1 MTFDCSRFRFAPAKD
16 YQGVVM
22 QQGRVQLD
30 SDWNEQAAQLGRRL
44 QAGTLDILGPAGVPR
59 ATPDGFRITPA
70 GGTFTIGRGRMYVD
84 GLLAENH
91 GAGPPEWDPALAEL
105 RGTGPV
111 PYAAQP
117 YYPDPPA
124 LPSGGRHLVYLD
136 VWQRE
141 VTHLQDPSLVEQAVG
156 VDTTGRLQTVW
167 QVKLLPGVG
176 SVECGAPDVPGWDAA
191 TRPSAGRLTTGTVD
205 VANDPDP
212 CHVPPDGGYKG
223 EENQLYRVEVH
234 QGGAPGTATFKWSR
248 ENATVASAVLNV
260 NAARN
265 RLVVESL
272 GRDDV
277 LRFHDGDWV
286 EVTDDWRELHGLPG
300 ELRRISTG
308 GGVDHATRTLT
319 LDAPLSAGLFPTDAQ
334 GDTDRARHTRV
345 RRWDQAGRV
354 LHPDATLYQDLDA
367 AGSTGAIRVP
377 PAATTDVVLE
387 HGIVVRF
394 DVEGAGGVFRS
405 GDAWTFAARTADASV
420 EELKR
425 APPRGIHHHY
435 CRLALVTFPDDAT
448 DCRVPWPAQ
457 GCCTVTVRPGDWRT
471 KLAPYLAQDGIP
483 EDWERP
489 GKDADGEDGDGVR
502 IRKAKRRGGTLEVCF
517 CAGTFDLGEPLVFRG
532 YDVVRVTGRDE
543 ATRLVTG
550 AETALCFDACGS
562 VTVRGLYAGSGQ
574 ERRRHLGGTLT
585 FLRCDRVD
593 VCSVV
598 ARCAGGARRRA
609 SCLYV
614 WNTPFRRARVRI
626 RRCVAQIGYGQT
638 GFLVVNPERVMVN
651 DNELAVCGVRKVS
664 LESRWKDDRYQEIAM
679 GMFEAA
685 WHLRFLEREYEGAR
699 TGEDRG
705 DTDSKDAAEGGV
717 RAFLKRRFFF
727 KRGSR
732 SDAVVMDRGS
742 APEAV
747 AADVVTVTEV
757 EARVTRRGPGIDGVA
772 GTADD
777 EGFAEDEK
785 RTRFPAIKLSAADL
799 PEIVRIYS
807 GRSTPIP
814 RSPRRLPENYQR
826 FLREIETVA
835 SQGIVVAGIR
845 AVNVTIAR
853 NEVHGAVQGIHVGTS
868 DPRTEAADLA
878 DAVTIADNVV
888 TTALPW
894 KDPGD
899 RHGIFAGNC
908 RSLRVEGN
916 RVSLWQV
923 TVPGTP
929 DDGVATS
936 GNRDEDAVRKP
947 RERRHTMEGIR
958 VDGFVGAM
966 VIIRNNHM
974 EGCST
979 GVRFYPIHYQNPVG
993 GQGFTLWNV
1002 AYNMAYDGV
1011 TAFDCPANRLPSV
1024 IHEHNL
1030 VRDPG

>member
-1 MTFDCSRFRFAPAKD
+1 MTFDVSRFRFAPAKD

-44 QAGTLDILGPAGVPR
+44 QAGTLDTLGPAGVPR
-59 ATPDGFRITPA
+59 TTPDGFRITPA
-70 GGTFTIGRGRMYVD
+70 GGTFSIGRGRMYVD

-91 GAGPPEWDPALAEL
+91 GAGPAEWDPALAEL

-117 YYPDPPA
+117 YYPNPPA

-167 QVKLLPGVG
+167 QVKVLANVG

-248 ENATVASAVLNV
+248 DNATVASAVLNV

-277 LRFHDGDWV
+277 LGFHDGDWV

-319 LDAPLSAGLFPTDAQ
+319 LDAPLSAGLFPVDAQ
-334 GDTDRARHTRV
+334 GDTDAARHTRV

-435 CRLALVTFPDDAT
+435 GRLALVTFPDDAT
-448 DCRVPWPAQ
+448 DCRVLWPAQ

-471 KLAPYLAQDGIP
+471 RLAPYLAKDGIP
-483 EDWERP
+483 EDWEKP
-489 GKDADGEDGDGVR
+489 GTSEEGEDGDGR
-502 IRKAKRRGGTLEVCF
+502 IRKEKRRGGTLEVCF

-532 YDVVRVTGRDE
+532 YDVVRVTGRGE

-651 DNELAVCGVRKVS
+651 DNELAVWGLRKVS
-664 LESRWKDDRYQEIAM
+664 LERRWKDDRYQEIAM

-685 WHLRFLEREYEGAR
+685 WRLRLREREYEGSG
-699 TGEDRG
+699 TGEVSPG
-705 DTDSKDAAEGGV
+705 TGTKDAAEGGA
-717 RAFLKRRFFF
+717 RTFLKRMFSL

-732 SDAVVMDRGS
+732 TDAAIAERDAS
-742 APEAV
+742 EAG
-747 AADVVTVTEV
+747 AAETVTVTK
-757 EARVTRRGPGIDGVA
+757 ATAIDRDDAA
-772 GTADD
+772 GTGFEEDD
-777 EGFAEDEK
+777 ERIK
-785 RTRFPAIKLSAADL
+785 FPPMKLSAADL
-799 PEIVRIYS
+799 PDIVRTYQD
-807 GRSTPIP
+807 RTTAIP
-814 RSPRRLPENYQR
+814 RSPRRLPESYQR

-853 NEVHGAVQGIHVGTS
+853 NAVHGAVQGIHVGTS

-888 TTALPW
+888 TTSLPW
-894 KDPGD
+894 TDPGD

-923 TVPGTP
+923 TLPGTP
-929 DDGVATS
+929 ADGVATF
-936 GNRDEDAVRKP
+936 GNDGEDAIPTP

-958 VDGFVGAM
+958 VDGLVGPM

-979 GVRFYPIHYQNPVG
+979 GVRFYPIHYRSPNHG
-993 GQGFTLWNV
+993 RRFELWNV
-1002 AYNMAYDGV
+1002 AYNLAYDGDI
-1011 TAFDCPANRLPSV
+1011 AFDCPLNRLASV